1 VNAEIEEAIMIWNAE
16 EFCAPELSLSVKA
29 GQKLLEAT
37 TALQMHSI
45 KALFRCQIEAA
56 SFLRRRFWDD
66 LKLIETL
73 RDSDEFAD
81 SFDVFANFWQN
92 AASDYL
98 KEVGE
103 FACIGAKLAMETAG
117 QVRKE
122 ADTAIDDMA
131 AATLTP

>member
-1 VNAEIEEAIMIWNAE
+1 MIWNAE
-16 EFCAPELSLSVKA
+16 EFRAPELSPFVKA
-29 GQKLLEAT
+29 GQKLTEAT
-37 TALQMHSI
+37 IALQMHSI
-45 KALFRCQIEAA
+45 RALFRCQIEAA
-56 SFLRRRFWDD
+56 SFLGRRFWDD

-92 AASDYL
+92 AASDYAN
-98 KEVGE
+98 EVGE
-103 FACIGAKLAMETAG
+103 FACIGAKLATEAAG

>member
-1 VNAEIEEAIMIWNAE
+1 MIWNAE
-16 EFCAPELSLSVKA
+16 EFGAPELSPFVKV

-45 KALFRCQIEAA
+45 RALFRCQIEAA
-56 SFLRRRFWDD
+56 SFLGRRFWDD

-92 AASDYL
+92 AASDYAN
-98 KEVGE
+98 EVGE
-103 FACIGAKLAMETAG
+103 FACIGAKLATKAAG
-117 QVRKE
+117 RIRKE